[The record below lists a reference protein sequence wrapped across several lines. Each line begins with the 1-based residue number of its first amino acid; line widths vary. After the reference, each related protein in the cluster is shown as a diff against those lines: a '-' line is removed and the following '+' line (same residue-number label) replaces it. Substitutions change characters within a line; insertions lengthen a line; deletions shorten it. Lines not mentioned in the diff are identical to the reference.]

1 MRRLNLGITSRE
13 MDSVLQEIDNNGDGK
28 IDYAE
33 FSAKFKN
40 NTFDARMASRA
51 AIRMAK
57 LKELMNLHMTSAND
71 AFRYVSFK
79 STFKFKLS
87 GSFNI

>member
-13 MDSVLQEIDNNGDGK
+13 MDTVLQEMDNNGDGM

-71 AFRYVSFK
+71 AFRYVSFPP
-79 STFKFKLS
+79 SY
-87 GSFNI
+87 